1 MNQREFFFDMD
12 QFLEFHLKWQ
22 YAEERK
28 IMKKLIGM
36 VIVGLMF
43 CNIGYAEMKLIEE
56 KRRLAGRDINWNIM

>member
-1 MNQREFFFDMD
+1 MQ
-12 QFLEFHLKWQ
+12 
-22 YAEERK
+22 ERK